1 MVHLRQL
8 ILVSMQVPPGRV
20 INVTLLDYGP
30 ATDSDAGRPG
40 GLPPSLAYPSSES
53 QCTGRRYAVIKVS

>member
-1 MVHLRQL
+1 V
-8 ILVSMQVPPGRV
+8 QVPPGRV

-30 ATDSDAGRPG
+30 ATGSDAGRPG